1 MSLKTGQGEKIY
13 SPASGKYV
21 RLEHVNDPTFS
32 SGVMGAGFGVDP
44 DKGVVCAP
52 VDGTIAMIFPTG
64 HAIGFTTASGL
75 EVLVHIGIDTVSL
88 NGKGFHVLK
97 NTGDKVKAHEE
108 VIRFDIDAIK
118 AAGLDPTVMTL
129 FTNGAGY
136 DLTLIPASEVTP
148 NSEAAEASLKESKG
162 AEKKEAQKKG
172 AEKKEEPVK
181 AEKAA
186 AAGNTESKTNA
197 SAKDVSKYEYGRMC
211 SEILEAVGGSKNIKN
226 VFHCVTRLR
235 IVPVNR
241 DLVDMDKLNSVSG
254 LLKVVESSGQL
265 QCVVG
270 TTVADVYADFLAIS
284 GVKLDGDAPAASD
297 SENVNEK
304 KPNLLT
310 QGLNTLA
317 SCVTPGLYAIVAGG
331 MIKGI
336 IALITALKIVSPSS
350 DIITVLNA
358 VGDAP
363 FYFMPFIIGYASAK
377 RFKIKEIFGIM
388 IAGILMYS
396 TFLSPAEGVT
406 GYAFGIVHIP
416 AYNYKGSIFPVIL
429 SVWIFSVIFH
439 FIDKRMPK
447 NVRIVFSGSLSFLI
461 SAPLFLGFAA
471 PLGNWIAVIM
481 TGTFAWLFTN
491 AGPFAGAL
499 FCGIV
504 PLTIIFGIKGWSA
517 IELQNL
523 ATLGHDFVLPNFF
536 YSNLAVS
543 GAVLAYALKLKPG
556 DQKSAAVSTG
566 LVCILGITEPALYGI
581 ALPEKKPLYAAMA
594 GGAIAGATA
603 MLLGVVTYAF
613 SMPGITSIATYMDS
627 GNNFL
632 LLLVVMAVA
641 WGSSFIISFVLNK
654 KEA

>member
-32 SGVMGAGFGVDP
+32 SGVMGAGFGIDP
-44 DKGVVCAP
+44 SKGVVYAP

-64 HAIGFTTASGL
+64 HAIGFTTAGGL

-88 NGKGFHVLK
+88 EGKGFQVLK
-97 NTGDKVKAHEE
+97 NIGDKVKAHEE

-136 DLTLIPASEVTP
+136 DLTLIPATEVTP
-148 NSEAAEASLKESKG
+148 NSEVAE
-162 AEKKEAQKKG
+162 
-172 AEKKEEPVK
+172 
-181 AEKAA
+181 
-186 AAGNTESKTNA
+186 A
-197 SAKDVSKYEYGRMC
+197 SAKDSERAGTMEKAAEKEAAKTKESAAAKDTSKYEYGKMC

-241 DLVDMDKLNSVSG
+241 DLVDMDKLNSVGG
-254 LLKVVESSGQL
+254 LLKVIESSGQL

-270 TTVADVYADFLAIS
+270 TAVAEVYADFLAIS
-284 GVKLDGDAPAASD
+284 GVKLDGDAPAAAAD
-297 SENVNEK
+297 ENVNEK
-304 KPNLLT
+304 RPNLIT

-336 IALITALKIVSPSS
+336 ISLITALKLVPSSS

-406 GYAFGIVHIP
+406 SYAFGIIHIP

-491 AGPFAGAL
+491 AGPLAGAL
-499 FCGIV
+499 FCGII

-641 WGSSFIISFVLNK
+641 WGSSFIISFAINK
-654 KEA
+654 KEK

>member
-1 MSLKTGQGEKIY
+1 MDLEKKPVNTVF

-21 RLEHVNDPTFS
+21 HQKDLRDSAFS
-32 SGVMGAGFGVDP
+32 SGGLGAGFGVVP
-44 DKGVVCAP
+44 EKGIIYAP
-52 VDGTIAMIFPTG
+52 VNGTVSMVFPTG
-64 HAIGFTTASGL
+64 HAIGFTAENGL

-88 NGKGFHVLK
+88 EGKGFTVLK
-97 NTGDKVKAHEE
+97 KPGDTVKAHEE
-108 VIRFDIDAIK
+108 VLHFDMETLRD
-118 AAGLDPTVMTL
+118 AGLDSTVITI
-129 FTNGAGY
+129 FTNG
-136 DLTLIPASEVTP
+136 DQHQIQLLPCSQVT
-148 NSEAAEASLKESKG
+148 EYTEI
-162 AEKKEAQKKG
+162 
-172 AEKKEEPVK
+172 
-181 AEKAA
+181 AA
-186 AAGNTESKTNA
+186 ASVQ
-197 SAKDVSKYEYGRMC
+197 KDECAARKDTLKYEYGAMC
-211 SEILEAVGGSKNIKN
+211 LEILEAIGGRQNIKN

-241 DLVDMDKLNSVSG
+241 ALVDIDKLNGVKG
-254 LLKVVESSGQL
+254 LLKVIESSGQL

-270 TTVADVYADFLAIS
+270 TTVAEVYGDFLEIS
-284 GVKLDGDAPAASD
+284 GFKAGGEAAPETSD
-297 SENVNEK
+297 SPSTEK
-304 KPNLLT
+304 KPNLIT

-317 SCVTPGLYAIVAGG
+317 SCVTPSLYAIVAGG
-331 MIKGI
+331 MMKGI
-336 IALITALKIVSPSS
+336 ISLITAVGLVSSGS

-363 FYFMPFIIGYASAK
+363 FYFMPFIIGYAAAK
-377 RFKIKEIFGIM
+377 RFKVKEIFGIM

-406 GYAFGIVHIP
+406 GYSFGLFSIP

-429 SVWIFSVIFH
+429 SVWIFSMFFH

-447 NVRIVFSGSLSFLI
+447 NLRIVFSGSLSFLI
-461 SAPLFLGFAA
+461 AAPLFLGFAA
-471 PLGNWIAVIM
+471 PLGNWIAVVM
-481 TGTFAWLFTN
+481 TGTFKWLFTN

-517 IELQNL
+517 VELQNL
-523 ATLGHDFVLPNFF
+523 ATLGYDFMLPNFF

-543 GAVLAYALKLKPG
+543 GAVLARALRMKPG
-556 DQKSAAVSTG
+556 EQKSAAVSTG

-594 GGAIAGATA
+594 GGAVAGALA
-603 MLLGVVTYAF
+603 MILGVVTYAF

-632 LLLVVMAVA
+632 LLLVVMATA
-641 WGSSFIISFVLNK
+641 WLSSFAICFALTK
-654 KEA
+654 KES

>member
-32 SGVMGAGFGVDP
+32 SGVMGAGFGIDP
-44 DKGVVCAP
+44 SKGVVYAP

-64 HAIGFTTASGL
+64 HAIGFTTAGGL

-88 NGKGFHVLK
+88 EGKGFQVLK
-97 NTGDKVKAHEE
+97 NIGDKVKAHEE

-136 DLTLIPASEVTP
+136 DLTLIPATGVTP
-148 NSEAAEASLKESKG
+148 NSEVAE
-162 AEKKEAQKKG
+162 
-172 AEKKEEPVK
+172 
-181 AEKAA
+181 
-186 AAGNTESKTNA
+186 A
-197 SAKDVSKYEYGRMC
+197 SAKDSERAGTMEKAAEKEAAKTKESAAAKDTSKYEYGKMC

-241 DLVDMDKLNSVSG
+241 DLVDMDKLNSVGG
-254 LLKVVESSGQL
+254 LLKVIESSGQL

-270 TTVADVYADFLAIS
+270 TAVAEVYADFLAIS
-284 GVKLDGDAPAASD
+284 GVKLDGDAPAAAAD
-297 SENVNEK
+297 ENVNEK
-304 KPNLLT
+304 RPNLIT

-336 IALITALKIVSPSS
+336 ISLITALKLVSSSS

-406 GYAFGIVHIP
+406 SYAFGIIHIP

-491 AGPFAGAL
+491 AGPLAGAL
-499 FCGIV
+499 FCGII

-641 WGSSFIISFVLNK
+641 WGSSFIISFAINK
-654 KEA
+654 KEK